1 LSGEEAEEGEEEE
14 EEEEE
19 EEDSLHLVIS
29 NRGDVVVSAPSKREY
44 LSRSRRT
51 ADLPDKTN
59 WGKFPVLCF
68 YRFCNNIESD

>member
-1 LSGEEAEEGEEEE
+1 LSGEEAEEGE

-51 ADLPDKTN
+51 ADLPD
-59 WGKFPVLCF
+59 
-68 YRFCNNIESD
+68 